1 MTYLPRV
8 QANSSRH
15 ADFRAAIDETG
26 DRGRNRARDVSS
38 GRFAAQ
44 RRLAAD
50 AYFALIVV
58 FAQRYQ
64 KDAGVGTVVAMML
77 PYGVRDLGR
86 FVAAP
91 YQELRIPDSG
101 HWVQNE
107 AIEEVNCALLE
118 FLSN

>member
-26 DRGRNRARDVSS
+26 DRGRNRARDVSN

-77 PYGVRDLGR
+77 PYGFAISIVWILLFFAWELLGLPMDPADR
-86 FVAAP
+86 SALGAAVP
-91 YQELRIPDSG
+91 PKPSD
-101 HWVQNE
+101 
-107 AIEEVNCALLE
+107 
-118 FLSN
+118 